1 MKSGPNFKLSKTS
14 KRFLATIVNAQ
25 QKGMLKAGLIQAEL
39 HEAVV
44 PKREPKRDN
53 KGPQQDYSSAATD

>member
-14 KRFLATIVNAQ
+14 KRFLATIVDAQ

-53 KGPQQDYSSAATD
+53 KGPQQDYTGSSAE